1 MLILDLYKTYYSIMI
16 RREFQEYIDKLDLKS
31 NEVEGYWSL
40 YDRIF
45 ESNSPLTFNQK
56 TNLLLSELRKMK

>member
-1 MLILDLYKTYYSIMI
+1 MYKTYYSVMI

-45 ESNSPLTFNQK
+45 EPNSPLTFNQK

>member
-1 MLILDLYKTYYSIMI
+1 MLILDLYKTYYSVMI

-45 ESNSPLTFNQK
+45 EPNSPLTFNQK

>member
-45 ESNSPLTFNQK
+45 EPNSPLTFNQK

>member
-1 MLILDLYKTYYSIMI
+1 MI
-16 RREFQEYIDKLDLKS
+16 RREFQEYLDKLELEL
-31 NEVEGYWSL
+31 NEVEEYWSL

-45 ESNSPLTFNQK
+45 EPNSPLTFNQK

>member
-1 MLILDLYKTYYSIMI
+1 MLILDLYKTYYFIMI

-45 ESNSPLTFNQK
+45 EPNSPLTFNQK

>member
-1 MLILDLYKTYYSIMI
+1 MI